1 MIEPLDLY
9 FLFDLSYSME
19 PDVKNLIAYSEKLF
33 EKFEN
38 IYPEGKRDY
47 FHVGFGS
54 FVDKRLMPASS
65 ENDVILGKHKYI
77 FSSF

>member
-1 MIEPLDLY
+1 MPEYQPLDLY

-38 IYPEGKRDY
+38 IYPGRALLLSIDIDNFK
-47 FHVGFGS
+47 
-54 FVDKRLMPASS
+54 
-65 ENDVILGKHKYI
+65 
-77 FSSF
+77 